1 MAPKPTIIAVVAI
14 VLLGIA
20 ASVPAAVADAGFV
33 ESTCKSSDNPNC
45 VAVLGTDPRSANA
58 TTVVELASI
67 GLDIAHANAVNSSN
81 YLSGEADRRY
91 RSAEG
96 DALDECVRQY
106 GTALGARRLRQRPV
120 RRRRAQ
126 L

>member
-1 MAPKPTIIAVVAI
+1 MASKPTIIAVVAI

-20 ASVPAAVADAGFV
+20 ASVVPAAVADAGFV

-67 GLDIAHANAVNSSN
+67 GLDIAHAK
-81 YLSGEADRRY
+81 
-91 RSAEG
+91 
-96 DALDECVRQY
+96 ALNV
-106 GTALGARRLRQRPV
+106 GV
-120 RRRRAQ
+120 
-126 L
+126 